1 MTEKLRVLL
10 VDDRPDRAR
19 DLARDL
25 EQAGCLV
32 VAQLTGPVDLHAT
45 LRGVQ
50 PDVVVIDM
58 DSPSRDT
65 LEDMH
70 RIHREQPRPIVMFVD
85 DGDTESMRTA
95 VRAGVAAY
103 VVKGATPERI
113 RPLLELA
120 CARFETFQ
128 SLRDELER
136 AQSSLAERKLIE
148 KAKGVLMETRGQS
161 EQEAFSSMRKLAM
174 DQGKRIVDV
183 ARAVLSAAELLAPEA
198 SSGRPPR
205 GGRT

>member
-32 VAQLTGPVDLHAT
+32 VAHLAGPVDLHTT
-45 LRGVQ
+45 LQRVR
-50 PDVVVIDM
+50 PDVVVVDM

-85 DGDTESMRTA
+85 ESDIESMRTA

-120 CARFETFQ
+120 CARFEAFQ
-128 SLRDELER
+128 TLRSELER
-136 AQSSLAERKLIE
+136 AQSSLAERKVIE
-148 KAKGVLMETRGQS
+148 KAKGILMETRGHT
-161 EQEAFSSMRKLAM
+161 EEEAFKSMRKLAM

-183 ARAVLSAAELLAPEA
+183 ARAVLSAAELLTPDAQG
-198 SSGRPPR
+198 SGTRR
-205 GGRT
+205 KQS